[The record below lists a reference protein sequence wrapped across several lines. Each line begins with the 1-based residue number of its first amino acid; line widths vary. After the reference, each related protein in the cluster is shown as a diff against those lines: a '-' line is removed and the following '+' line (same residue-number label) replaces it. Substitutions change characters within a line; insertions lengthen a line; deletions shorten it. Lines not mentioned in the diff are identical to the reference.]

1 MKRNTAKQ
9 KWRAGNQVRIGYL
22 ELVVTNKVPTPK
34 GEPDA
39 FELESLDR
47 TRHYRF
53 QPYRGLARVS

>member
-22 ELVVTNKVPTPK
+22 ELVPTPK